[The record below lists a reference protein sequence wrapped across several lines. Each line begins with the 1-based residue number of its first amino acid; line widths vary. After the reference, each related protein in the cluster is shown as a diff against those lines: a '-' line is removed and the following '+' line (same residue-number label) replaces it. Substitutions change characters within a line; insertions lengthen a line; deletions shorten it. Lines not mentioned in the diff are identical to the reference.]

1 MNERLTTGECKC
13 FDGALYPEQVVSVSK
28 NPNFHG
34 DYVLY
39 IINKDR
45 KELLVIGEKINFCP
59 MCGRKLKD
67 DEEKPDHWQG

>member
-1 MNERLTTGECKC
+1 MNKCKC
-13 FDGALYPEQVVSVSK
+13 CDGALHPEQVVSVSK

-59 MCGRKLKD
+59 MCGRELGTNETKEAK
-67 DEEKPDHWQG
+67 